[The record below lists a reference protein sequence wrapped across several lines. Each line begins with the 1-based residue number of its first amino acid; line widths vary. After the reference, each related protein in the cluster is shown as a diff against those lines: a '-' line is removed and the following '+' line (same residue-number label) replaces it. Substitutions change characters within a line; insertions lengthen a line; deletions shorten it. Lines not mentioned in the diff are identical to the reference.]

1 VIVVGGAMAYTFLRA
16 QGVATGSS
24 LVEPDMVEKAAGIL
38 RDAHARGRTILLP
51 VDHVCGRKLEP
62 GTETAIVAGAI
73 PDGWMGLDIGP
84 RSQALFAEACRAAR
98 QVVWNG
104 PMGAFETK
112 PFDAGTLAVARAVAE
127 ATAAGAVT
135 IAGGG
140 DTAASL
146 DVLGLA
152 DALTHVST
160 GGGASLE
167 MLEGKRFESVD
178 ALDAA

>member
-1 VIVVGGAMAYTFLRA
+1 
-16 QGVATGSS
+16 
-24 LVEPDMVEKAAGIL
+24 
-38 RDAHARGRTILLP
+38 
-51 VDHVCGRKLEP
+51 
-62 GTETAIVAGAI
+62 
-73 PDGWMGLDIGP
+73 
-84 RSQALFAEACRAAR
+84 
-98 QVVWNG
+98 
-104 PMGAFETK
+104 MGAFETK
-112 PFDAGTLAVARAVAE
+112 PFDAGTMAVTRAVAE
-127 ATAAGAVT
+127 ATRAGAVT

-146 DVLGLA
+146 DAAGVA

>member
-1 VIVVGGAMAYTFLRA
+1 
-16 QGVATGSS
+16 
-24 LVEPDMVEKAAGIL
+24 MVEKAHAIL
-38 RDAHARGRTILLP
+38 HDARARGRTIMLP
-51 VDHVCGRKLEP
+51 TDHVCGRALEA
-62 GTETAIVAGAI
+62 GTETQVVVGGI

-84 RSQALFAEACRAAR
+84 RSMSQFADAVRTAG

-112 PFDAGTLAVARAVAE
+112 PFDAGTMAVARAVAD
-127 ATAAGAVT
+127 ATRAGAVT

-140 DTAASL
+140 DTAAAL
-146 DVLGLA
+146 DVAGLA
-152 DALTHVST
+152 GELTHVST